1 MTNRANA
8 NHITF
13 NITTKQAT
21 RAAFDI
27 SSRERFTLTD
37 PAPAGWRKLAAPR
50 RAGKKP
56 ACIAQPIVVPFPRS
70 FRVLTPLHG
79 ITRVRPSLPSTR
91 SPAPA
96 PENADLVRAPRVPR
110 TSLHPPQCPQG
121 SVGALLAAP
130 SISGETPSHSATNE
144 RRRDQKLANVRTLAL
159 SMQTGIPNETKKAGK
174 SAKTKHPKPEFLFSN
189 FQFPSSTPTLLPL
202 PAPCYTT

>member
-70 FRVLTPLHG
+70 FRVLAPLHG

-121 SVGALLAAP
+121 SVGALLAAFVFDVAFASEP
-130 SISGETPSHSATNE
+130 AIVNRSTKRFTPRSGGCRGKGSGAPQRASGCAEWCESRVAAFNCEAARSRATN
-144 RRRDQKLANVRTLAL
+144 QPAL
-159 SMQTGIPNETKKAGK
+159 
-174 SAKTKHPKPEFLFSN
+174 
-189 FQFPSSTPTLLPL
+189 
-202 PAPCYTT
+202 